1 MQEVVT
7 TIGYTVTERASV
19 SYFYFE
25 FGSLY
30 VLDLSI
36 KMLIKNFPNYIN
48 KSWKDGLG
56 RSLHCFSSL
65 VETCKLNVLFAI
77 GTVFFWKRELIVNGV
92 IYLIRKECYFILLCE
107 VASW

>member
-77 GTVFFWKRELIVNGV
+77 GTVFFGEKGV
-92 IYLIRKECYFILLCE
+92 DSEWCDISYTQRMLFHFVE
-107 VASW
+107 

>member
-77 GTVFFWKRELIVNGV
+77 GTVFFFLEKGV
-92 IYLIRKECYFILLCE
+92 DSEWCDISYTQRMLFHF
-107 VASW
+107 VV